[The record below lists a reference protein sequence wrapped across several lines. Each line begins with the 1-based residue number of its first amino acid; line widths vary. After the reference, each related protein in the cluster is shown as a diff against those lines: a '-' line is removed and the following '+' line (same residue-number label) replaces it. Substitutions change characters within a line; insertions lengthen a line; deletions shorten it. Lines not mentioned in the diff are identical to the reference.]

1 MAMKYLKFKN
11 TAFHSNTAALDPKIV
26 LIENMSVNFKMRDL
40 HLPLVNKYD
49 VKTLHVFN

>member
-11 TAFHSNTAALDPKIV
+11 TAFHSNTAALDPKMV
-26 LIENMSVNFKMRDL
+26 LFRNMSSNFKLRDL

-49 VKTLHVFN
+49 VKTLYVS